1 MAEKGFGVKEIN
13 LIGASG
19 TPTIE
24 SPNNLNL
31 NAVNVAISTNATIG
45 GNLTVSGTVG
55 IAGTLTYEDVTN
67 IDAIGI
73 ITARNGVNLT
83 GGNLSLGDSGGSS
96 DDRISIGA
104 GGDINIYHNGTDSY
118 VSNATGDL
126 RLFSVGGSADDVLI
140 RAQDD
145 IELQPNNGQSGVKV
159 IGTGAVELYHN
170 NSKKLETSSSG
181 ATVTGTLAA
190 TAVTGDGSG
199 LTNLPATDPT
209 NTDVQVVYTVTANG
223 SSAYRFGGN
232 GIVSTA
238 DNPDVYLIRGFKY
251 RFINNSGGSHPFQIR
266 QSSGG
271 SAYNGGVTNNGA
283 SSGNIDFQVPY
294 SAPSHLYYQCTNH
307 GGMVGNL
314 YIRGAGG
321 QNTNVGLTTFS
332 SDVILDSGDITVSHT
347 GLAVNIFESTNNHS
361 RLRIKSA
368 DASLAQLEFADQSDA
383 DAGEIRYDHGNDRMT
398 FHVGANNERLRLDQ
412 YGYATLDSG
421 SQGNNSKPGIELK
434 SSGYTGNI
442 TKLFQDSPNGESYLQ
457 TTERPLIIDVDSTN
471 GTSSSRLQV
480 NIDGDEKVRITS
492 DGYILTAQQVGCAV
506 RMSSNFT
513 HPGNAN
519 FNQGSNWVM
528 PFDTEVW
535 DIGGNFNTS
544 NYTFTAPV
552 AGRYLC
558 CYTIQLESISN
569 WLWNY
574 IYPVVTGT
582 GGTTNTVA
590 SAAAGVV
597 FSDDAGNG
605 VTGNSTTTAQ
615 YHTFTNTVVMNLTAG
630 QAVRMG
636 VRGNMTATIKSGA
649 ESQWTMQLLG

>member
-1 MAEKGFGVKEIN
+1 MTSEIRTNSLTSRAGLSTVTMTDTGPIISGVTT
-13 LIGASG
+13 A
-19 TPTIE
+19 
-24 SPNNLNL
+24 NNFK
-31 NAVNVAISTNATIG
+31 T
-45 GNLTVSGTVG
+45 
-55 IAGTLTYEDVTN
+55 
-67 IDAIGI
+67 
-73 ITARNGVNLT
+73 
-83 GGNLSLGDSGGSS
+83 GSS
-96 DDRISIGA
+96 DLHSTGLTVGNTLVHSTGLNVGTGATVHSPASNVLTLGTNSNERLRITSGGKVNIGSDTTTNTSFGLSLRESNA
-104 GGDINIYHNGTDSY
+104 RIEVVATNNSNSGIYLRTFNSGSQ
-118 VSNATGDL
+118 VSNATL
-126 RLFSVGGSADDVLI
+126 R
-140 RAQDD
+140 
-145 IELQPNNGQSGVKV
+145 
-159 IGTGAVELYHN
+159 
-170 NSKKLETSSSG
+170 
-181 ATVTGTLAA
+181 
-190 TAVTGDGSG
+190 
-199 LTNLPATDPT
+199 TD
-209 NTDVQVVYTVTANG
+209 
-223 SSAYRFGGN
+223 
-232 GIVSTA
+232 
-238 DNPDVYLIRGFKY
+238 
-251 RFINNSGGSHPFQIR
+251 NSGKFQI
-266 QSSGG
+266 
-271 SAYNGGVTNNGA
+271 YNGTT
-283 SSGNIDFQVPY
+283 SD
-294 SAPSHLYYQCTNH
+294 
-307 GGMVGNL
+307 
-314 YIRGAGG
+314 
-321 QNTNVGLTTFS
+321 GLR
-332 SDVILDSGDITVSHT
+332 
-347 GLAVNIFESTNNHS
+347 FELS
-361 RLRIKSA
+361 R
-368 DASLAQLEFADQSDA
+368 
-383 DAGEIRYDHGNDRMT
+383 
-398 FHVGANNERLRLDQ
+398 
-412 YGYATLDSG
+412 YGYVTLDSG
-421 SQGNNSKPGIELK
+421 SQGNDSKPGIELK

-442 TKLFQDSPNGESYLQ
+442 TKLFQDSPNAESYLQ

-471 GTSSSRLQV
+471 ETSSSRLQV

-574 IYPVVTGT
+574 VYPVVTGT
-582 GGTTNTVA
+582 GGNTNTVA

>member
-1 MAEKGFGVKEIN
+1 
-13 LIGASG
+13 
-19 TPTIE
+19 
-24 SPNNLNL
+24 
-31 NAVNVAISTNATIG
+31 
-45 GNLTVSGTVG
+45 
-55 IAGTLTYEDVTN
+55 
-67 IDAIGI
+67 
-73 ITARNGVNLT
+73 
-83 GGNLSLGDSGGSS
+83 
-96 DDRISIGA
+96 
-104 GGDINIYHNGTDSY
+104 
-118 VSNATGDL
+118 
-126 RLFSVGGSADDVLI
+126 
-140 RAQDD
+140 
-145 IELQPNNGQSGVKV
+145 
-159 IGTGAVELYHN
+159 
-170 NSKKLETSSSG
+170 
-181 ATVTGTLAA
+181 
-190 TAVTGDGSG
+190 
-199 LTNLPATDPT
+199 PATDPT

-519 FNQGSNWVM
+519 FNQGTNWVM

-535 DIGGNFNTS
+535 DIGDNFNTS

-636 VRGNMTATIKSGA
+636 IRGNMTATIKGSS
-649 ESQWTMQLLG
+649 ETQWTIQLLG